1 MQQSTEHHP
10 AFEEYCECIFELEE
24 DHVELIQARIADRL
38 KVSRASVSEMIKR
51 MESENLVNLS
61 GPRIALTESGRKLA
75 EGIVRKHR
83 LAECFLI
90 DVLGLSWS
98 KAHHEACKWEH
109 VITDEVEVA
118 LSKMLGN
125 PTACPHGNPIPGSD
139 YRSVL
144 LTPLNTIQVGDS
156 FTVVRISEE
165 LEETA
170 GALDTLEANKIF
182 PGRNGTVA
190 NRNSDGNIS
199 VLMSDSADSAPTS
212 IDAFISGRLLVTT
225 IK

>member
-1 MQQSTEHHP
+1 MHANAEHHP

-24 DHVELIQARIADRL
+24 DNVELIQARIAERL
-38 KVSRASVSEMIKR
+38 GVSRASVSEMIKR
-51 MESENLVNLS
+51 MEAEGLINLS
-61 GPRIALTESGRKLA
+61 GPRIALTEQGRRLA

-98 KAHHEACKWEH
+98 TAHHEACKWEH

-125 PTACPHGNPIPGSD
+125 PTACPHGNPMPGSAHHNM
-139 YRSVL
+139 L
-144 LTPLNTIQVGDS
+144 LTPLNMIEIGDS

-170 GALDTLEANKIF
+170 GALDTLEASKMF
-182 PGRNGTVA
+182 PGKVGTIS
-190 NRNSDGNIS
+190 NRSNDGAVS
-199 VLMSDSADSAPTS
+199 VTMSDSAQSAPTA
-212 IDAFISGRLLVTT
+212 IDSFISSRLLVST
-225 IK
+225 KK

>member
-1 MQQSTEHHP
+1 MHANTEHHP

-24 DHVELIQARIADRL
+24 DNVELIQARIAERL
-38 KVSRASVSEMIKR
+38 GVSRASVSEMIKR
-51 MESENLVNLS
+51 MEAEGLVNLS
-61 GPRIALTESGRKLA
+61 GPRIALTAEGQKLA

-98 KAHHEACKWEH
+98 TAHHEACKWEH

-125 PTACPHGNPIPGSD
+125 PTACPHGNPIPGSGH
-139 YRSVL
+139 RKIL
-144 LTPLNTIQVGDS
+144 LTPLNTIEVGDS

-165 LEETA
+165 LEETV
-170 GALDTLEANKIF
+170 GALDMLEANKIF
-182 PGRNGTVA
+182 PGKVGTIS
-190 NRNSDGNIS
+190 NRSNDGAVS
-199 VLMSDSADSAPTS
+199 VTMSESAQSAPTA
-212 IDAFISGRLLVTT
+212 IDSFISSRLLVST
-225 IK
+225 KK